1 MILRFRPTWIAVIAL
16 FAGAAPLAVSAQSA
30 ADTQPAA
37 EAPRDEAAAFA
48 EFVRGVRV
56 DAEQRGIGAATL
68 DAVLPTIQLHRR
80 AVQADRA
87 QSEFVD
93 TYERYLQRV
102 SPRRIERGR
111 ALLRAEGAMIAEVAA
126 GYGVQP
132 RFIVAILGL
141 ESDYGTFPIAEPLF
155 DVLATLAFDSRRGA
169 QFRAELL
176 AALELVDK
184 GFASPTDLKSSWAG
198 ALGAP
203 QFMPSNVLR
212 LGVDHDGDGRIDLAS
227 VGPDV
232 IASVANYLRRAG
244 WRGDQTWG
252 REVLLPSGGEET
264 LPAPQSAG
272 LTPDEG
278 CRRYQSL
285 GAWRGLRDWQDLGAR
300 LLDGAP
306 LPARNLPAAL
316 VVGDPGDDRGYLVY
330 RNFCTIMRYNPAF
343 KYALAVGLLADALA
357 IDPEAVASR

>member
-1 MILRFRPTWIAVIAL
+1 MSTLTWLTRPRRALRYAL
-16 FAGAAPLAVSAQSA
+16 AALLLAGAAGVGTAQSDA
-30 ADTQPAA
+30 ATESATVDEPA
-37 EAPRDEAAAFA
+37 RFA
-48 EFVRGVRV
+48 EFLRGVRV
-56 DAEQRGIGAATL
+56 DAAERGISAATL
-68 DAVLPTIQLHRR
+68 DAVLPGIALHRR

-93 TYERYLQRV
+93 TYERYLRRV

-111 ALLRAEGAMIAEVAA
+111 ELMQTHGEMIGRVAE

-132 RFIVAILGL
+132 RFIAAILGL

-155 DVLATLAFDSRRGA
+155 DVLATLAFDSRRGT
-169 QFRAELL
+169 QFRTELF

-184 GFASPTDLKSSWAG
+184 GYLAPADFKSSWAG

-212 LGVDHDGDGRIDLAS
+212 LGVDHDGDGRIDLTT

-232 IASVANYLRRAG
+232 IASVGNYLRRTG

-252 REVLLPSGGEET
+252 REVRLPDGGEDS

-272 LTPDEG
+272 LTPDG
-278 CRRYQSL
+278 SCRRYQTL
-285 GAWRGLRDWQDLGAR
+285 GAWRTLRDWETSGVR
-300 LLDGAP
+300 LLDGGA
-306 LPARNLPAAL
+306 LPGRNLPAAL
-316 VVGDPGDDRGYLVY
+316 IIGDKGDERGYLVY
-330 RNFCTIMRYNPAF
+330 RNFCSIMAYNPAF
-343 KYALAVGLLADALA
+343 RYALAVGLLADAIA
-357 IDPEAVASR
+357 QEP